1 MAEVDT
7 VTVGQD
13 PTVFAVLA
21 ASTLVAS
28 LVFIVFF
35 AREKWW
41 RHPFG
46 QSVMIFAVGIFLH
59 ALAAT
64 LRQFLGL
71 DYAGR
76 SAMRI
81 TAQGFLLF
89 AMLQRT
95 YVLVREQRRD
105 VTPVQ

>member
-7 VTVGQD
+7 AAVGQD
-13 PTVFAVLA
+13 PILFAILA

-28 LVFIVFF
+28 LVFIAFF

-64 LRQFLGL
+64 LRQFFGA
-71 DYAGR
+71 DYPGR
-76 SAMRI
+76 SAMRV

-95 YVLVREQRRD
+95 YVLVRLQWRD
-105 VTPVQ
+105 RTAE

>member
-1 MAEVDT
+1 MDELDT

-13 PTVFAVLA
+13 PILFAILA

-28 LVFIVFF
+28 LVFIALFS
-35 AREKWW
+35 REKWW

-64 LRQFLGL
+64 LRQAFGL
-71 DYAGR
+71 DYTGR
-76 SAMRI
+76 TTMRV

-105 VTPVQ
+105 PEPTP